1 MASLKGILTNRNP
14 AEMIENNLET
24 GYIYSYSPGT
34 NWTNFC
40 NGVCWT
46 APADGTAI
54 IESWGAGGSGA
65 RMCCCGDGLPGNAG
79 AYVKKTITVE
89 AGDTMTGCTG
99 MACYAGNICH
109 VGCSDPTMLCWI
121 TGNNGNGCICS
132 RGGYGGM
139 AMCTTGQSLFC
150 CFRGQGFCYTRCDNN
165 HCGVICNVC
174 NNHWCSLAYGGD
186 QGKECCGQFGCVS
199 YFGCC
204 PHCKCQFQQH
214 VPVPAGL
221 FAEEGA
227 LITFQKESD
236 DTRMAQWSGN
246 QIFQWYA
253 AVNLATKS
261 PRQGNP
267 MSYCWR
273 SDRSCG
279 CYEMQGHNNYLPI
292 GTGGIGPNPC
302 PDVRDHG
309 IRGGFGGVRIKFVPA
324 S

>member
-1 MASLKGILTNRNP
+1 MASLKGLLTVRNP
-14 AEMIENNLET
+14 AEMVEDNLET
-24 GYIYSYSPGT
+24 GYIYSWTPGT

-46 APADGTAI
+46 AKANGTAI
-54 IESWGAGGSGA
+54 IEIWGAGGSGA

-89 AGDTMTGCTG
+89 TGDTLTGSTG
-99 MACYAGNICH
+99 MACQAHPLCH
-109 VGCSDPTMLCWI
+109 SGCSDPTQVCWV
-121 TGNNGNGCICS
+121 TQNNGNGCMCA
-132 RGGYGGM
+132 RGGYGGKT
-139 AMCTTGQSLFC
+139 MCTTGSSLYC
-150 CFRGQGFCYTRCDNN
+150 CFRAQGFCVTKCNN
-165 HCGVICNVC
+165 NNCGMVC
-174 NNHWCSLAYGGD
+174 NWCDGAWPAEGYGGD
-186 QGKECCGQFGCVS
+186 VNCCGQLSCTS

-214 VPVPAGL
+214 VATPAGL
-221 FAEEGA
+221 FAENGA

-236 DTRMAQWSGN
+236 GTPMSQWSGN
-246 QIFQWYA
+246 QLFQFYA
-253 AVNLATKS
+253 ALNLATKS
-261 PRQGNP
+261 PYQGNP
-267 MSYCWR
+267 LSYCWR

-279 CYEMQGHNNYLPI
+279 CYSSQGYANYLPV

-302 PDVRDHG
+302 PEVRDHG